1 MSNKTIRSLLENRLK
16 TWAAARSPALRIAY
30 QDAPFT
36 PAAGETYLE
45 CFVLPADT
53 DSQDFAG
60 EHRLYRGVWQVTIVK
75 PKGKG
80 LPAALAIEDEL
91 AALFPLN
98 LQLTSGSFDLF
109 IRSPMGSGPALA
121 DELNS
126 RVPVSC
132 QYRADTP

>member
-1 MSNKTIRSLLENRLK
+1 MSNKLIRNLLENRLK
-16 TWAAARSPALRIAY
+16 TWAAARTPAIRVAY

-36 PAAGETYLE
+36 PNPGETYLE
-45 CFVLPADT
+45 CFHLPATT
-53 DSQDFAG
+53 DSQDLAG
-60 EHRLYRGVWQVTIVK
+60 THKLYQGIWQVTIVK

-91 AALFPLN
+91 AALYPNN
-98 LQLTSGSFDLF
+98 LKLTSGSFDLF
-109 IRSPMGSGPALA
+109 IRSPMGSGPALT
-121 DELNS
+121 DELNA

>member
-1 MSNKTIRSLLENRLK
+1 MSNKTIRSLLEGRLK
-16 TWAAARSPALRIAY
+16 TWAAARNPVLRIAY
-30 QDAPFT
+30 QDVPFSPT
-36 PAAGETYLE
+36 AGETYLA

-53 DSQDFAG
+53 DSQDLAG
-60 EHRLYRGVWQVTIVK
+60 DHRLYRGVWQVTIVK

-80 LPAALAIEDEL
+80 LGAALSIEDEL
-91 AALFPLN
+91 AALFPNN

-109 IRSPMGSGPALA
+109 IRSPMGSGPALV
-121 DELNS
+121 DDLNT